1 MPRISD
7 KPLGYL
13 VVCKLTAGADYSGML
28 RGLARFHHRQIFP
41 GVWMIRTK
49 EGAAGIQRW
58 TYRRIQPKD
67 QVLIFEIT
75 AQGVWFGDIPL
86 ETSLFIKDVCQTIV
100 PESYEDVLVA
110 RRNREK
116 LLKEQNAA

>member
-1 MPRISD
+1 MPRISN

-13 VVCKLTAGADYSGML
+13 VVCKLTEGADYSGML

-49 EGAAGIQRW
+49 EAAAEIQRW

-100 PESYEDVLVA
+100 PEAYEDVLRA

-116 LLKEQNAA
+116 LLKEQSAA